1 MAKARKTVP
10 LHQARPARRRA
21 RVPSV
26 AAEPAAPVYEA
37 GHFLALVRRH
47 NWPPNYEPQ
56 MQRTREV
63 EQSEISRIN
72 RERRQALGDTGTIV
86 GLTQR
91 ADDLIRQRVMSQR
104 VVR

>member
-1 MAKARKTVP
+1 MATSRKTVP
-10 LHQARPARRRA
+10 LHHVRPARRRA
-21 RVPSV
+21 RVPLV
-26 AAEPAAPVYEA
+26 EPAAPVYEA
-37 GHFLALVRRH
+37 GHFTALVRRH
-47 NWPPNYEPQ
+47 NWPPRFEPQ